1 MSMSWA
7 EFSRRIEVIYSGP
20 AHAPRT
26 ARKMHQVLELVRIH
40 TGILRIDQLDT
51 ELAAGFVARRSATV
65 SAATVRGDLAYLS
78 AAATIAVEE
87 GWLERPPR
95 WKRIRPRR
103 TKPVYPKVHA
113 IAQVG
118 AVLELLRSRSETWT
132 GARLHAVAAVA
143 AYTGLRRDEILWLKC
158 EDVDLAAGL
167 LRVVDRRRLKTQA
180 SAAAVPICPELRS
193 ILEAWLP
200 RTGSGWLFPAVRKRD
215 RPWVGGANGERPCER
230 IREAGRECGVDGFTL
245 SSLRHAFATWARR
258 RWGLS
263 SLELQEVLRHTSPRT
278 QAWYLH
284 PDPDPA
290 AIVRAVERVSYRI
303 P

>member
-1 MSMSWA
+1 VSMSWA
-7 EFSRRIEVIYSGP
+7 EFSRRIEAIYSGP

-65 SAATVRGDLAYLS
+65 TAATVRGDLAYLS

-95 WKRIRPRR
+95 WRRIRPRR
-103 TKPVYPKVHA
+103 SKPVTPKVHA

-118 AVLELLRSRSETWT
+118 AVLELLRSRSENWA
-132 GARLHAVAAVA
+132 GHRLHALASVA

-158 EDVDLAAGL
+158 ADVDLPTGL
-167 LRVVDRRRLKTQA
+167 LHVVERRRLKTEA
-180 SAAAVPICPELRS
+180 SAAAVPIPPELGA
-193 ILEAWLP
+193 ILETWLP
-200 RTGSGWLFPAVRKRD
+200 RCGSEWLFPGIRKRG
-215 RPWVGGANGERPCER
+215 PWTGGANGMRPCELL
-230 IREAGRECGVDGFTL
+230 REAGRECGVEGLTL
-245 SSLRHAFATWARR
+245 QSLRHTFATHARW

-263 SLELQEVLRHTSPRT
+263 AFELQSILRHTSPKT
-278 QAWYLH
+278 QNYYVHEDLQALVDSVW
-284 PDPDPA
+284 
-290 AIVRAVERVSYRI
+290 RVSYS
-303 P
+303 